1 MATIHDV
8 AREAGV
14 SIATVSR
21 VIQGSPKVQP
31 KTKEMVEEAISRL
44 DFRPN
49 RLAQQ
54 FRSQKTKDVLVILPD
69 VGNTFFT
76 EILAGIESVAQKNGY
91 SILIANS
98 HQDRW
103 TEYHYFELLSQKQV
117 DGVISFSS
125 VLPSEQLLGYAADA
139 PVVVGLRYVNQPEVP
154 NVTIDN
160 FKAAADMTSY
170 ILNLGHQKL
179 CYLAGPAK
187 VQLYQSRLQ
196 GFLSAISERGL
207 SIDSGL
213 ITNCDASIQ
222 SGFDTVSNLLNS
234 GAEFTA
240 VVASGD
246 TMAIGAIRALNAQ
259 GLRVPEDVAVVGFD
273 DIELSRLLSP
283 TLTTIRQPQQQI
295 GRRSMEM
302 LLDLING
309 KPMRNYRTVLDYELV
324 IRESS
329 GSFLKP
335 KN

>member
-21 VIQGSPKVQP
+21 VLQGSPKVQP
-31 KTKEMVEEAISRL
+31 KTKELVEEAISRL
-44 DFRPN
+44 DYRPN

-76 EILAGIESVAQKNGY
+76 KILAGIESVARKNGY

-98 HQDRW
+98 HGDTRM
-103 TEYHYFELLSQKQV
+103 EEHYFELLGQKQV

-125 VLPSEQLLGYAADA
+125 VLPGQQLVEYAAEN
-139 PVVVGLRYVNQPEVP
+139 PVVVGLRFVNHPEVP

-160 FKAAADMTSY
+160 VKAAADLTRY
-170 ILNLGHQKL
+170 VLNLGHQKI
-179 CYLAGPAK
+179 CYLAGPANA
-187 VQLYQSRLQ
+187 QLYQSRLQ
-196 GFLSAISERGL
+196 GFLSALGERGL
-207 SIDSGL
+207 VADAGL
-213 ITNCDASIQ
+213 IVNCEASIQ
-222 SGFDTVSNLLNS
+222 SGYDTVNNLLNT
-234 GAEFTA
+234 GADFTA

-246 TMAIGAIRALNAQ
+246 TMAIGAIRALNSQ
-259 GLRVPEDVAVVGFD
+259 GFRVPEDVAVVGFD

-295 GRRSMEM
+295 GRRSMEL
-302 LLDLING
+302 LLDLIDE
-309 KPMRNYRTVLDYELV
+309 KPMRNFRTVLDYELV

-329 GSFLKP
+329 GSFLKQG
-335 KN
+335 

>member
-21 VIQGSPKVQP
+21 VLQGSPKVQP
-31 KTKEMVEEAISRL
+31 KTKELVEEAISRL
-44 DFRPN
+44 DYRPN

-54 FRSQKTKDVLVILPD
+54 FRNQKTKDILVILPD
-69 VGNTFFT
+69 IGNTFFT
-76 EILAGIESVAQKNGY
+76 EILAGIERVAQKNGY

-98 HQDRW
+98 HGDQW
-103 TEYHYFELLSQKQV
+103 TEEHYFEQLGQKQV

-125 VLPSEQLLGYAADA
+125 VLPSEQLLGYAADN
-139 PVVVGLRYVNQPEVP
+139 PVVVGLRYVNQTEVP

-170 ILNLGHQKL
+170 ILNLGHQKI

-196 GFLSAISERGL
+196 GFLSAVSERGL
-207 SIDSGL
+207 SIDAGL
-213 ITNCDASIQ
+213 ITNCNASIQ
-222 SGFDTVSNLLNS
+222 SGFDAVSNLLNS

-259 GLRVPEDVAVVGFD
+259 GFRVPEDVAVVGFD
-273 DIELSRLLSP
+273 DIELARLLSP

-309 KPMRNYRTVLDYELV
+309 KPIRNYRTVLDYELV